1 MNNLTPRWPGLVLA
15 TFLLAACSGNLRE
28 VVGEPPQVSLYGLE
42 RHDGSVVIELAL
54 RNVNDAP
61 LSLSGTR
68 LKLGLDGEALAEGER
83 RLPLTISAR
92 GREVIRFD
100 LPADPAGRQRL
111 EALEKGDVEQLPW
124 TMEVKLQLDGS
135 RDRSTRAE
143 GWLHPVPGQAN
154 RFR

>member
-1 MNNLTPRWPGLVLA
+1 MNNPTAKWPGLVLA
-15 TFLLAACSGNLRE
+15 ALVLAACSGNLRE
-28 VVGEPPQVSLYGLE
+28 VVGEPPQASLYGLE
-42 RHDGSVVIELAL
+42 HRDDSIVVELAL
-54 RNVNDAP
+54 RNVNDAA

-68 LKLGLDGEALAEGER
+68 LELRLDGAALAEGER
-83 RLPLTISAR
+83 QLPLTISAR

-100 LPADPAGRQRL
+100 LPADPAGRERL
-111 EALEKGDVEQLPW
+111 RALGAGDVQRLPW
-124 TMEVKLQLDGS
+124 TMEVKLELDGS

>member
-1 MNNLTPRWPGLVLA
+1 MNKLTSRWPALILA
-15 TFLLAACSGNLRE
+15 AIGLAACSGNLRE
-28 VVGEPPQVSLYGLE
+28 VVGEPPQASLYGLE
-42 RHDGSVVIELAL
+42 DRDDSIVVELAL

-68 LKLGLDGEALAEGER
+68 LALRLDGEALAEGER

-92 GREVIRFD
+92 GREVIRFE
-100 LPADPAGRQRL
+100 LPADPAGRERL
-111 EALEKGDVEQLPW
+111 RAPGDVQRLPW
-124 TMEVKLQLDGS
+124 TMEVKLELDGS

>member
-1 MNNLTPRWPGLVLA
+1 MNKLTSRWPGLILA
-15 TFLLAACSGNLRE
+15 AIGLAACSGNLRE
-28 VVGEPPQVSLYGLE
+28 VVGEPPQASLYGLE
-42 RHDGSVVIELAL
+42 RRDDSIVIELAL

-68 LKLGLDGEALAEGER
+68 LSLRLDGEALAEGER

-100 LPADPAGRQRL
+100 LPADPAGWQRL
-111 EALEKGDVEQLPW
+111 EALENGNVEQLPW
-124 TMEVKLQLDGS
+124 AMEVKLQLDGS